1 VSSIGP
7 PGGFDSGVVRTV
19 KLFKKRY
26 NKCYHRLKGLT
37 MVLTDDGEEVRA
49 RIGVKEAPDPVLCPG
64 N

>member
-1 VSSIGP
+1 
-7 PGGFDSGVVRTV
+7 V

-37 MVLTDDGEEVRA
+37 MVLTDGGKEVRA
-49 RIGVKEAPDPVLCPG
+49 RIGAKEAPDPALCPG